1 MKHRSLVLGL
11 ATWLLPTA
19 CAAIAGESDVP
30 NASDAGLEDG
40 SMRSDSGSGGRDSG
54 MNSSSSNAGD
64 SGAGGADSA
73 SSPDGAAGFSMS
85 APASLLLQQ
94 GASAPVTVTVAR
106 SGGFSDAI
114 AVTVSGL
121 PAGATVNPLTITN
134 GSNSG
139 PLTIVVGSTTPQ
151 GTSHLSID
159 GVAAN
164 GTISAS
170 TTMDLVVRGPPGS
183 IDSNFGNG
191 GIVSGFLTTTNFGT
205 FDAAAIDTS
214 GNVLV
219 VIDSQLGGGQVLVVR
234 IRPDGT
240 LDPTFGTAGIA
251 TVPDTGVHFD
261 AVFPLSGGDIEL
273 CGLSEAGSPWTDEY
287 IRLTATGAIDTS
299 YSPDGGIG
307 NTIFRT
313 DGQPYVFTI
322 DATERVVE
330 TGFTGNAQ
338 GFLLSRRT
346 AAGAADTTFDAGFE
360 STVGGPGGATL
371 IQPDGMIV
379 ATYAS
384 RNAPYGMGLVRTD
397 TSGNLDPTFG
407 TNGIVPGTGPGNP
420 SGLVLESDGK
430 LLTGGLVFSA
440 GGSEM
445 PGGFVARYLANG
457 NLDITYG
464 TAGFD
469 HDHGRQRLG
478 DRETERRRPAL
489 RRLPLAGGRCGGP
502 DQRPLGG
509 TRDGRWPARSRLRR
523 RRHRH
528 HHGRRRDRDQHRR
541 VRRRASRR
549 THRRRH
555 GDDEDPGR
563 LRLLGRALLAV
574 STLAGD

>member
-1 MKHRSLVLGL
+1 MKHRSLILGL

-30 NASDAGLEDG
+30 SALDAGLEDS
-40 SMRSDSGSGGRDSG
+40 SMASDSGSGVRDSG
-54 MNSSSSNAGD
+54 TDSSSSSTGD
-64 SGAGGADSA
+64 SGSTGADSA
-73 SSPDGAAGFSMS
+73 SGPDAAAGFSMS
-85 APASLLLQQ
+85 APPSLLLQQ

-106 SGGFSDAI
+106 TGGFSDAI

-121 PAGATVNPLTITN
+121 PAGATANPLTITN

-170 TTMDLVVRGPPGS
+170 TTMDLIVRGPPGS

-205 FDAAAIDTS
+205 FDAAAIDAS
-214 GNVLV
+214 GNVLI

-261 AVFPLSGGDIEL
+261 AVFPLSTGDIEL

-307 NTIFRT
+307 NSILRT

-322 DATERVVE
+322 DPTERVVE

-384 RNAPYGMGLVRTD
+384 RNAPYGMGLVRTN
-397 TSGNLDPTFG
+397 SAGNLDPTFG

-430 LLTGGLVFSA
+430 LLTGGVVFSS

-457 NLDITYG
+457 TLDITYG
-464 TAGFD
+464 TAGSTTITAGNVWAIATQSND
-469 HDHGRQRLG
+469 ELLSVGYPWPVG
-478 DRETERRRPAL
+478 D
-489 RRLPLAGGRCGGP
+489 AGGPTNDLWVERVTAGGLP
-502 DQRPLGG
+502 DPVFGNAGIVTTTVGG
-509 TRDGRWPARSRLRR
+509 AGEISIGEFVAVQADGRIVVVTATMKTQGVYDFSVERYWP
-523 RRHRH
+523 
-528 HHGRRRDRDQHRR
+528 
-541 VRRRASRR
+541 
-549 THRRRH
+549 
-555 GDDEDPGR
+555 
-563 LRLLGRALLAV
+563 
-574 STLAGD
+574 